1 MSLIEARWIDI
12 RHNDDARGT
21 LTALEGDEL
30 PFPVRRIFYM
40 HRVPQG
46 GERGAHAH
54 RYTQQCLIA
63 VAGAFTVDLS
73 DGATHGHLRARRPEP
88 RPLSAG
94 HDLGA
99 PARLPPRHGGAGPV
113 RHGLQSGP
121 RRPKRGTSTCR
132 LVQEMSPT
140 P

>member
-1 MSLIEARWIDI
+1 MSLADARWIDI

-40 HRVPQG
+40 HGVPQG

-73 DGATHGHLRARRPEP
+73 DGAATATYVLDDPNRALYLPVMTWAHLRDFLPGTVA
-88 RPLSAG
+88 LALC
-94 HDLGA
+94 DTVYN
-99 PARLPPRHGGAGPV
+99 PAHVV
-113 RHGLQSGP
+113 RSWDDY
-121 RRPKRGTSTCR
+121 RR
-132 LVQEMSPT
+132 LVQEVSPT

>member
-1 MSLIEARWIDI
+1 MSLTEARWIDI

-54 RYTQQCLIA
+54 RYNQQCLIA
-63 VAGAFTVDLS
+63 VSGAFTVDLS
-73 DGATHGHLRARRPEP
+73 DGAATATYVGWTTRT
-88 RPLSAG
+88 
-94 HDLGA
+94 A
-99 PARLPPRHGGAGPV
+99 P
-113 RHGLQSGP
+113 
-121 RRPKRGTSTCR
+121 STCP
-132 LVQEMSPT
+132 S
-140 P
+140 

>member
-1 MSLIEARWIDI
+1 MSLTDARWIDI

-63 VAGAFTVDLS
+63 VAGAFSVDLS
-73 DGATHGHLRARRPEP
+73 DGAATATYVLDDPNRGLYLPVMTWAHLPTSLLPA
-88 RPLSAG
+88 AG
-94 HDLGA
+94 CTS
-99 PARLPPRHGGAGPV
+99 GAGSSAATSNGS
-113 RHGLQSGP
+113 RS
-121 RRPKRGTSTCR
+121 RRCADGASSRTRVT
-132 LVQEMSPT
+132 
-140 P
+140 

>member
-1 MSLIEARWIDI
+1 MSLPDARWIDI
-12 RHNDDARGT
+12 RHNDAARGT

-46 GERGAHAH
+46 GERDAHAH

-63 VAGAFTVDLS
+63 VSGAFTVDLS
-73 DGATHGHLRARRPEP
+73 NGAATATYVLDDPNRGLYLPVMTLAHLRDFLPGTVA
-88 RPLSAG
+88 LALC
-94 HDLGA
+94 DTLYN
-99 PARLPPRHGGAGPV
+99 PAQVV
-113 RHGLQSGP
+113 RSWDEY
-121 RRPKRGTSTCR
+121 RW

-140 P
+140 T